1 MGDGRAGW
9 SHPCMWS
16 SDSAAS
22 HLCELGARD
31 SDVASDLKE
40 EVRAMES
47 PGSMEGIHGE
57 NPPKVF

>member
-1 MGDGRAGW
+1 
-9 SHPCMWS
+9 MWS

-22 HLCELGARD
+22 HLSELGARD